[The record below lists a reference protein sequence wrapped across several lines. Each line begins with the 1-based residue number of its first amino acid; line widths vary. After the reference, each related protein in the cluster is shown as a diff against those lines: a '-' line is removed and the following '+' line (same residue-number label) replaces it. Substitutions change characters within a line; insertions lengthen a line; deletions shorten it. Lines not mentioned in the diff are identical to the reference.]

1 MSKWNFLIPFIEAQQ
16 ALKEEI
22 KTVEIA
28 DKAIAAFDLTLDR
41 EQVRKIISG
50 LINEKRNAIDT
61 GDWSPETSQVIYSR
75 YSNISEEPKEVTYT
89 KEESPTEEAT
99 KIEAT
104 SIKWNKPGRY
114 LVLGCWHV
122 PFHNKKLTE
131 GVLKLIENFDLQGII
146 FNGDFLDCNSLS
158 GHDRGRFTAIP
169 GLTLKQEY
177 QEGLKLLTE
186 FNKRLPKDT
195 LKAYMYGNHEDRY
208 WRFVS
213 EMQNAKTPPQSPR
226 EGLKL
231 DDMGF
236 VSLESYTDNFLT
248 LGEHLDVIH
257 GVFFSDHCAKKHIDR
272 FRGSCLF
279 AHTHRIQTYIE
290 GNVGGFNIGW
300 GGDKH
305 SPAFKYADRAT
316 KASWQNG
323 FAMVTIDT
331 NGDYYV
337 EQVICVNGKF
347 VYGGNNY

>member
-1 MSKWNFLIPFIEAQQ
+1 MQNKWDFLIPFIEAQRQ
-16 ALKEEI
+16 LNEEM
-22 KTVEIA
+22 KVVAIA

-41 EQVRKIISG
+41 EQVRRIVSR
-50 LINEKRNAIDT
+50 LVNEKRDSLATEDT
-61 GDWSPETSQVIYSR
+61 TEQISPLLVATNLTDPI
-75 YSNISEEPKEVTYT
+75 PKYRFTEV
-89 KEESPTEEAT
+89 KEEKESFTP
-99 KIEAT
+99 IEST
-104 SIKWNKPGRY
+104 SIKWNKQGRY

-131 GVLKLIENFDLQGII
+131 GVLKLIENLDLTGII

-177 QEGLKLLTE
+177 EEGYKLLSE
-186 FNKRLPKDT
+186 FNKRLPKDV

-231 DDMGF
+231 DEMGF
-236 VSLESYTDNFLT
+236 ISMESYTDNYLT

-290 GNVGGFNIGW
+290 GSVGGFNIGW
-300 GGDKH
+300 GGDKN

-323 FAMVTIDT
+323 FCLVDIDER
-331 NGDYYV
+331 GSYYV
-337 EQVICVNGKF
+337 NQIICNNGRF
-347 VYGGNNY
+347 YNNGQKY